1 MLDVPFLQVCGEAIS
16 EPGVPEKERW
26 KKDQKKPP
34 QEDPLLHGGA
44 TLRNSQI

>member
-1 MLDVPFLQVCGEAIS
+1 MLDVPFLGVCGEAMS
-16 EPGVPEKERW
+16 EQGVPEKERW

-44 TLRNSQI
+44 TLHSSYI